1 VKNEAT
7 LLTFF
12 NLTCVVALSV
22 HALLRGRVCVWVVL
36 IRWEFVYSDVD
47 GRRLILQAVVFT
59 IDDYVMTISRL
70 FSDVI
75 SCTIKGSRKMEF
87 RFYHTVACC
96 CLLLFVCC
104 WEQRKEERKKKQRMS
119 ERCIV

>member
-1 VKNEAT
+1 MLFFYWSDDDNTVKNEAT

-47 GRRLILQAVVFT
+47 GRRLILQAVAL
-59 IDDYVMTISRL
+59 R
-70 FSDVI
+70 
-75 SCTIKGSRKMEF
+75 
-87 RFYHTVACC
+87 
-96 CLLLFVCC
+96 
-104 WEQRKEERKKKQRMS
+104 
-119 ERCIV
+119 